1 MKLNEIYFSNFRNY
15 EKQGIKFHPK
25 QNIFVGHNGA
35 GKTNILEAI
44 YFSAT
49 TRSPRTSYLYDLI
62 QWGKEEFY
70 IKTLLQRNNMQG
82 EIEHTFTR
90 NGNREIQFNKIPKKI
105 WEIMELIPFVYF
117 MPEDMMIIK
126 GEASI
131 RRRALDLVLFQIYP
145 HYKYMMQRLRRAL
158 LERNACLK
166 KVRDNIYPESSL
178 DEWDKSLVENGIK
191 IYQKRKDLIEKI
203 NFFLISIG
211 KTMFH
216 NQGELKFIYK
226 DFLDNKQEIT
236 EDSFY
241 KELIEKRKEE
251 IRAGITLVGPHRED
265 IIFDY
270 NEKDLK
276 KFGSQGQQR
285 SAVLSFKAASAQVLK
300 QELNEH
306 PIIIFDDVFSELDS
320 KKREA
325 LLEIL
330 DNDYQMFFTSVSVD
344 DIKISSD
351 NFIFNVNQGNV
362 CKV

>member
-1 MKLNEIYFSNFRNY
+1 MILNEIYFSNFRNY
-15 EKQGIKFHPK
+15 EKQNIIFHPK

-70 IKTLLQRNNMQG
+70 IKTSLQRNNTQG
-82 EIEHTFTR
+82 EIEYTFTK
-90 NGNREIQFNKIPKKI
+90 NGTREIQFNKIPKKI
-105 WEIMELIPFVYF
+105 WEIVELIPFVYF

-126 GEASI
+126 GESSI
-131 RRRALDLVLFQIYP
+131 RRKALDLILFQIYP
-145 HYKYMMQRLRRAL
+145 HYKYMMQRYRRAL

-166 KVRDNIYPESSL
+166 KVRDRIYPENSL
-178 DEWDKSLVENGIK
+178 DEWDKSLVENGMK
-191 IYQKRKDLIEKI
+191 IFQKRNDLINKL
-203 NFFLISIG
+203 NNSLSGIG
-211 KTMFH
+211 KTMFGDS
-216 NQGELKFIYK
+216 GELKLIYK
-226 DFLDNKQEIT
+226 DFLNNESEIT
-236 EDSFY
+236 EQNFY
-241 KELIEKRKEE
+241 KALIEKRADE
-251 IRAGITLVGPHRED
+251 IRYGITLVGPHRED
-265 IIFDY
+265 INFYY

-285 SAVLSFKAASAQVLK
+285 SGVLSFKSASAQVLK
-300 QELNEH
+300 QELNEY

-320 KKREA
+320 LKREA
-325 LLEIL
+325 LLKIL

-344 DIKISSD
+344 NIKISSD
-351 NFIFNVNQGNV
+351 NFIFNVKEGGV